1 MRGRKH
7 VEELER
13 ITITLPKSA
22 LRRLDELQLLMRLSR
37 SEVIGYLIDRE
48 AERRMQDIT
57 RNREFRSRHFVVN
70 EKEV

>member
-48 AERRMQDIT
+48 AERRLQDIA
-57 RNREFRSRHFVVN
+57 RNRERRSRHFVVD